1 MLRHFLLIAR
11 RNLLK
16 RKFYNFINITG
27 LSIGMSCCILI
38 ALYVQH
44 ELSYDRY
51 HTRHERIY
59 RVLQT
64 FRSADKG
71 QKLTAPVPEDY
82 QVWGCAPVGPA
93 LATDFPQVE
102 EVVQF
107 MSPASL
113 LLEYKDKRLQQEN
126 LVCI

>member
-1 MLRHFLLIAR
+1 MLKHFLLIAR

-16 RKFYNFINITG
+16 RKFYNFINVIG
-27 LSIGMSCCILI
+27 LAIGMTCCILI

-51 HTRHERIY
+51 HTNHERIY

-64 FRSADKG
+64 FRSTEKG
-71 QKLTAPVPEDY
+71 QKVTSPRPEDY

-93 LATDFPQVE
+93 IATDFPQVK
-102 EVVQF
+102 EVVQNI
-107 MSPASL
+107 
-113 LLEYKDKRLQQEN
+113 KIN
-126 LVCI
+126 VCNRRTFSV